1 MKRGQVDTAIK
12 LIYQMRPDI
21 LDDDAKLVAAVWYR
35 LGYDPKI
42 ELYENLSKLPQ
53 AETITR
59 RRRILH
65 ERGVI
70 KYSPEAEERRFK
82 NFVEARDE
90 YGHKTA

>member
-1 MKRGQVDTAIK
+1 MKRGQVDTVIK

-42 ELYENLSKLPQ
+42 ELYENLRKLPYP
-53 AETITR
+53 ETIVR

-65 ERGVI
+65 QRGEI

-82 NFVEARDE
+82 KFKQAREE
-90 YGHKTA
+90 YGLGVA